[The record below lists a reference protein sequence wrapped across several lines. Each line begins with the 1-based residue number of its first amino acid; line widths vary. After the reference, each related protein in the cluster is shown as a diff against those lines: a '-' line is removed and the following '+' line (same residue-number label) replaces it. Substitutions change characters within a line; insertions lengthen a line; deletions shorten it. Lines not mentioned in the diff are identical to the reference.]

1 MRIQAA
7 VTRESHAPMS
17 LEALDLE
24 DPRDG
29 EILVKVVAVGI
40 CHTDMAI
47 RDKALPVPQPIVLGH
62 EGAGVVEKVGHA
74 VTKVKPGDHVVMTFN
89 SCGKCPSC
97 NEHAST
103 YCHEFFGYNFSGS
116 RPDGSSPLRK
126 GNKAIHGNF
135 FGQSSFATHAIC
147 HERNIVKV
155 PDDAPLEI
163 LGPLACGIQTGAGAV
178 INAMKVGMGQSLAVF
193 GVGSV
198 GLSAVMAARMVGA
211 ATIIAVDLI
220 DERLKLAG
228 ELGATH
234 TINAS
239 KEKPVEAIMKI
250 TGVGVNF
257 SFESSGVASVVRQ
270 AVEALAPRG
279 LCGIVGAPPLG
290 SETTLDLTHL
300 MAAGRSVRG
309 IVEGDSTPNVFIPH
323 MIEMHRQGRFP
334 FDRLI
339 TKYEFSDIN
348 AAIADSEAGR
358 AVKPVL
364 LMQG

>member
-1 MRIQAA
+1 MKIQAA
-7 VTRESHAPMS
+7 VTRASHAPMAI
-17 LEALDLE
+17 ETLDLD

-29 EILVKVVAVGI
+29 EVLVKVVAVGI

-62 EGAGVVEKVGHA
+62 EGAGIVEQAGAA
-74 VTKVKPGDHVVMTFN
+74 VTKVKRGDHVVMTFN

-103 YCHEFFGYNFSGS
+103 YCHEFFGYNFSGT
-116 RPDGSSPLRK
+116 RPDGSIPLRK
-126 GNKAIHGNF
+126 GNETIHGNF
-135 FGQSSFATHAIC
+135 FGQSSFATYALC
-147 HERNIVKV
+147 HERNVIKV
-155 PDDAPLEI
+155 PEDAPLEI

-178 INAMKVGMGQSLAVF
+178 INALNVGMGQSLAVF

-198 GLSAVMAARMVGA
+198 GLSAIMAARMVGA
-211 ATIIAVDLI
+211 ATIIAIDLV
-220 DERLKLAG
+220 DERLQLAK

-234 TINAS
+234 TINAD
-239 KEKPVEAIMKI
+239 KENPVEGAMKI
-250 TGVGVNF
+250 TGSGVNF
-257 SFESSGVASVVRQ
+257 SFESAGVAPVVRQ

-279 LCGIVGAPPLG
+279 ICGIVGAPPLG

-300 MAAGRSVRG
+300 MSAGRSVRG

-339 TKYEFSDIN
+339 RKYSFNDIN
-348 AAIADSEAGR
+348 TAISDSEAGR

-364 LMQG
+364 LMDA